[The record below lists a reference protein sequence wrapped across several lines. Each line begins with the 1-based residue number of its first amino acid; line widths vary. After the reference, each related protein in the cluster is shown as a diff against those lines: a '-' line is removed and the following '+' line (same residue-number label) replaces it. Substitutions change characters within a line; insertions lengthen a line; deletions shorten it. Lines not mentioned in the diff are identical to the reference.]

1 MLLKNKHFKKQL
13 QPYYQT
19 TREILLHQQPMIL
32 LELQLQFGQKYNLM
46 FLLIFILIFTSM
58 IQ

>member
-1 MLLKNKHFKKQL
+1 
-13 QPYYQT
+13 
-19 TREILLHQQPMIL
+19 MIL

-46 FLLIFILIFTSM
+46 FLLFFILIFTSM